1 MTAERQAEFLAEHKA
16 NFNAFKNE
24 PRLLDDWGEFLDLN
38 LRKDFKVLSQYRINS
53 TKPWEF
59 EHIRDLHAYPIKF
72 QMTGAH
78 WQATMQDMFNNGNLK
93 IFSTSD
99 LPLGHPPTTLTTIN
113 GHIKYENLYFKRPSG
128 ISAGGI
134 EIPPGS
140 GVFYKRKAQQY
151 LINPS
156 WSEQKLKEEMAYAQ
170 AYKTIDPTE
179 FIKVASPKF
188 GKSINH
194 VTTFWNSK
202 FSDGT
207 PLGLITSNYGK
218 DPVRNII
225 VNDHLNLL
233 FIK

>member
-1 MTAERQAEFLAEHKA
+1 
-16 NFNAFKNE
+16 
-24 PRLLDDWGEFLDLN
+24 
-38 LRKDFKVLSQYRINS
+38 
-53 TKPWEF
+53 
-59 EHIRDLHAYPIKF
+59 
-72 QMTGAH
+72 
-78 WQATMQDMFNNGNLK
+78 
-93 IFSTSD
+93 
-99 LPLGHPPTTLTTIN
+99 
-113 GHIKYENLYFKRPSG
+113 
-128 ISAGGI
+128 
-134 EIPPGS
+134 
-140 GVFYKRKAQQY
+140 
-151 LINPS
+151 
-156 WSEQKLKEEMAYAQ
+156 MAYAQ